1 MTTGEVIR
9 QIILAR
15 PVTHV
20 YKNGK
25 WVSVDETNSNN

>member
-1 MTTGEVIR
+1 MTTSEMIK

-20 YKNGK
+20 FENGK
-25 WVSVDETNSNN
+25 WVSVDEK